1 MTRKRFSRR
10 ICGAVSLAATLGTA
24 GPATPQDGVWT
35 RPTLNYMGVPGI
47 LDMPT
52 AHPMHDG
59 DISATVGR
67 FERTQRNVLHFQ
79 ITPRLSGV
87 FRYTYLGGYRARS
100 TDSEENYYDRSFD
113 LRYQITEETA
123 SLPAIAVGLQD
134 FGGTGIYAGEY
145 LVASKTFGRLRAT
158 TGLGWGRLGSQGGF
172 DNPLGILGD
181 GFKTRPA
188 QTGGIG
194 QTGQVDTDHWFRGDA
209 AVFGGL
215 QYQATDR
222 LVLSAEYSSDAY
234 DAESERMDF
243 EHNSPVNVGLTY
255 RFASGVDLNAAYL
268 YGSTFALGVS
278 YTYNPNSSVRK
289 PSGEEAAPTPVYL
302 RPAGSAADLGWT
314 AQSDVAIVLRD
325 SVAAQLDGLGLELE
339 SMSVS
344 PDRTEIRFRNPT
356 YPYPAQALGRVAREL
371 SRIMPASVE
380 TFDLVLVTAN
390 GLPASRITIRRSD
403 LEDLEFAP
411 DGSWQSYARAQIT
424 DTEASPTRPDLRGPA
439 TPSFTWGL
447 GPYLESSY
455 FDPREPI
462 RINAGLSLRARY
474 EPSPGWVL
482 GGQIRHKLTGNIG
495 DSFRSDSVLPRV
507 RSDAAIYAE
516 EAETALTSLTAAR
529 YFRPGEDLYGRVTV
543 GYLEPMFAGLSG
555 EVLWKPVGSRLAFG
569 AELNYAKQRDYD
581 QQFGLRDYDTV
592 TGHVSAYYEG
602 EGGFLYQVDAGR
614 YLAEDWGTTLS
625 VDREFNNGVRL
636 GAFATFTDVSF
647 DDFGEGSFDKGIRVT
662 VPLSLISGRPSKEAI
677 SRTIRPVLRDGG
689 ARLAVDGRLYEGI
702 RDYHQESLENSWG
715 RFWR

>member
-59 DISATVGR
+59 DISASVSAMGSH
-67 FERTQRNVLHFQ
+67 TQRYVLNFQ

-87 FRYTYLGGYRARS
+87 FRYAHIEGYL
-100 TDSEENYYDRSFD
+100 DNPDYYDRSFD

-123 SLPAIAVGLQD
+123 TLPALAVGLQD
-134 FGGTGIYAGEY
+134 FGGTGIYSSEY
-145 LVASKTFGRLRAT
+145 LVATKTFGRLRAT
-158 TGLGWGRLGSQGGF
+158 AGLGWGRLGSYNGF
-172 DNPLGILGD
+172 TNPLGILSSSLEDDVDRGGGLD
-181 GFKTRPA
+181 
-188 QTGGIG
+188 QTGKVNLD
-194 QTGQVDTDHWFRGDA
+194 QWFRGDA
-209 AVFGGL
+209 ALFGGL
-215 QYQATDR
+215 QYQVNDR
-222 LVLSAEYSSDAY
+222 LVLSAEYSSDNY
-234 DAESERMDF
+234 DSERRPGYVDF
-243 EHNSPVNVGLTY
+243 DRNSPVNVGLTY

-314 AQSDVAIVLRD
+314 AQSYVAIVLRD
-325 SVAAQLDGLGLELE
+325 SVAAQLDGLGLVLE
-339 SMSVS
+339 TMSVS

-380 TFDLVLVTAN
+380 IFDLVLVTAN
-390 GLPASRITIRRSD
+390 GLPASRVTIRRSD

-462 RINAGLSLRARY
+462 RINAGLALRARY

-495 DSFRSDSVLPRV
+495 DSYQSDSVLPRV

-689 ARLAVDGRLYEGI
+689 ARLAVGGRLYEGI

>member
-59 DISATVGR
+59 DISASVSAMGSH
-67 FERTQRNVLHFQ
+67 TQRYVLNFQ

-87 FRYTYLGGYRARS
+87 FRYAHIEGYL
-100 TDSEENYYDRSFD
+100 DNPDYYDRSFD

-123 SLPAIAVGLQD
+123 TLPALAVGLQD
-134 FGGTGIYAGEY
+134 FGGTGIYSSEY
-145 LVASKTFGRLRAT
+145 LVATKTFGRLRAT
-158 TGLGWGRLGSQGGF
+158 AGLGWGRLGSYNGF
-172 DNPLGILGD
+172 TNPLGILSSSLEDDVDRGGGLD
-181 GFKTRPA
+181 
-188 QTGGIG
+188 QTGKVNLD
-194 QTGQVDTDHWFRGDA
+194 QWFRGDA
-209 AVFGGL
+209 ALFGGL
-215 QYQATDR
+215 QYQVNDR
-222 LVLSAEYSSDAY
+222 LVLSAEYSSDNY
-234 DAESERMDF
+234 DSERRPGYVDF
-243 EHNSPVNVGLTY
+243 DRNSPVNVGLTY

-325 SVAAQLDGLGLELE
+325 SVAAQLDGLGLVLE
-339 SMSVS
+339 TMSVS

-380 TFDLVLVTAN
+380 IFDLVLVTAN
-390 GLPASRITIRRSD
+390 GLPASRVTIRRSD

-495 DSFRSDSVLPRV
+495 DSYQSDSVLPRV

-689 ARLAVDGRLYEGI
+689 ARLAVGGRLYEGI